1 MNDMTQQE
9 FNEKATELIKEMVN
23 AIADKDFSRL
33 AASIPPK
40 LSWAHQ
46 IDAEETVENACIGFG
61 KWLEEQLALWEE
73 DYEKKF
79 VVDPF
84 DSGRLD
90 NIDELDEEGQS
101 FNTYS
106 PTSFGE
112 QLDFWFEIEFQVE
125 NEQII
130 AVFDINI

>member
-1 MNDMTQQE
+1 MTQQE
-9 FNEKATELIKEMVN
+9 FNAKATELIKAMVN

-33 AASIPPK
+33 ATSIPPK

-101 FNTYS
+101 FNTS
-106 PTSFGE
+106 NPTSFGE

-125 NEQII
+125 NKQII

>member
-1 MNDMTQQE
+1 MTQQE

-46 IDAEETVENACIGFG
+46 IDAEETAENACIGFG

-101 FNTYS
+101 FNTYN

-125 NEQII
+125 NKQII

>member
-1 MNDMTQQE
+1 MTQQE

-101 FNTYS
+101 FS
-106 PTSFGE
+106 
-112 QLDFWFEIEFQVE
+112 IM
-125 NEQII
+125 
-130 AVFDINI
+130 

>member
-1 MNDMTQQE
+1 MTQQE
-9 FNEKATELIKEMVN
+9 FNAKATELIKAMVN

-33 AASIPPK
+33 ATSIPPK
-40 LSWAHQ
+40 LYWAHQ

-101 FNTYS
+101 FNTYN
-106 PTSFGE
+106 PTSRSEERRVGQE
-112 QLDFWFEIEFQVE
+112 RDRGCGSRWPP
-125 NEQII
+125 
-130 AVFDINI
+130 